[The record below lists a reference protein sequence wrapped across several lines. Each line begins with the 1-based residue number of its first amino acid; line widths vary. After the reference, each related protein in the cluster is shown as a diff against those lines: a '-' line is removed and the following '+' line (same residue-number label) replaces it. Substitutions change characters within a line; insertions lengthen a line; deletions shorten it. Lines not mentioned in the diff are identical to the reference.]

1 MTRISLW
8 TLVILCILMLPSA
21 GIAAQEEA
29 ESSSTEDASA
39 EDEAPEGNAE
49 SEAETNDDPV
59 TARLRIEV
67 MRYYAGIGVTPD
79 TGQVNTAL
87 DSARFMLMDGVSVD
101 RITAAVDKAL
111 TLHNPGRNVSFEV
124 AVPLRV
130 LPAAGG
136 TTQAGSSQPANEMDP
151 ESTQPTSSD
160 DEALRPNEEA
170 SIQARAERKKRE
182 ETRRNRLR
190 LHRQWKKRTTE
201 KRILL
206 TVGVPT
212 LAIPYS
218 LGFFTASIMAMD
230 GVVPRSWA
238 FITTVPVVGT
248 LLLGI
253 WTEGL
258 YPGLAMLTI
267 TQVVGL
273 ASLIVGLALRSEK
286 PHEKD
291 PTALR
296 LGKKRDGST
305 AVTLRAAPM
314 GLGGIL
320 QGRF

>member
-1 MTRISLW
+1 MTHIPPW
-8 TLVILCILMLPSA
+8 TLVLLSILVLPASA
-21 GIAAQEEA
+21 VAAQEEA
-29 ESSSTEDASA
+29 DEHLADV
-39 EDEAPEGNAE
+39 DEA
-49 SEAETNDDPV
+49 SEVKPDSETSETATSDDPV
-59 TARLRIEV
+59 TARLRVEV
-67 MRYYAGIGVTPD
+67 MRYYTGIGVSPEPS
-79 TGQVNTAL
+79 QVDTAL
-87 DSARFMLMDGVSVD
+87 DSARFMLMDGVSVN

-111 TLHNPGRNVSFEV
+111 SLHNPGRNVSFEV

-130 LPAAGG
+130 LPADPAPASSGSAQHSNELDNAPQPSPSVEDI
-136 TTQAGSSQPANEMDP
+136 TT
-151 ESTQPTSSD
+151 STQ
-160 DEALRPNEEA
+160 EA
-170 SIQARAERKKRE
+170 SVESRAERKKME
-182 ETRRNRLR
+182 ESRRNRLR
-190 LHRQWKKRTTE
+190 LHRQWQKRTTE

-218 LGFFTASIMAMD
+218 LGFFTAGIMAMD

-238 FITTVPVVGT
+238 FVTTVPIVGT

-258 YPGLAMLTI
+258 YPGFAMLTV
-267 TQVVGL
+267 TQAVGL
-273 ASLIVGLALRSEK
+273 AAIIVGLALRSEK

-320 QGRF
+320 QGSF